1 MALGSAL
8 QIGRSGLFA
17 AQTAI
22 EVAGNNLANVATR
35 GYHRQE
41 AVVAPA
47 SPEQIAQGTFI
58 GRGVDLT
65 SVVRHVNTALESRLR
80 GSIADQSAAATRA
93 ELLTQIETIQNE
105 LSGSDLSSELNA
117 FFNAIGELANQP
129 LDNSLRSLM
138 TNQGEVLTQFIRNLR
153 DGLTDIRGQLDLQL
167 GSAVTKADD
176 LLDQIEQVNKTII
189 ESELGQ
195 GGANSLRDE
204 RNILVEEL
212 SKLMD
217 VSIVEQPAG
226 GVDLF
231 VGSTP
236 ILLNSKSRGLELIN
250 QTINGQVIQQVA
262 TKADQ
267 TTLSINDGEIG
278 ALFGLR
284 ETEMQGAIDALDNFA
299 SNLIF
304 EFNKAYSQGQGNQGF
319 SVLSSV
325 DQVLDPTLALTDPDA
340 GLSFVPQHGSF
351 RLHLTQL
358 STGQRVTSTINI
370 DLDGI
375 NAATDTTLNSL
386 AADINAVANIS
397 ATVTP
402 AGRIQITADSGDFEF
417 SFSDDTSNVLAS
429 LGLNTFFTGE
439 NAFDIDVNPTLDDPD
454 LLAVGRNHIP
464 GDNGNSL
471 ALVELRNQP
480 LETLGGLS
488 ISEVW
493 SRNVEEL
500 AITVDQANGQVDTA
514 TLVRETLESQRQS
527 FSGVNADEEAIDLLT
542 FQRTFQASARFLTVV
557 DELLEQVLALA

>member
-41 AVVAPA
+41 AVVSPSAP
-47 SPEQIAQGTFI
+47 ERIGVGKFI
-58 GRGVDLT
+58 GRGVDLNAVT
-65 SVVRHVNTALESRLR
+65 RHVNTALEARLR
-80 GSIADQSAAATRA
+80 GAVADQSAAAARS

-105 LSGSDLSSELNA
+105 LSGSDLSTELNA
-117 FFNAIGELANQP
+117 FFNAFGELANQP
-129 LDNSLRSLM
+129 LDSSLRSLA
-138 TNQGEVLTQFIRNLR
+138 TTQGDALVGFISNLR
-153 DGLTDIRGQLDLQL
+153 DGLTDIRSQLDLQL
-167 GSAVTKADD
+167 GSAVTKAND
-176 LLDQIEQVNKTII
+176 LLSQIEQVNKTIV

-204 RNILVEEL
+204 RDILVEEL

-217 VSIVEQPAG
+217 VSAVELPAG
-226 GVDLF
+226 GIDLF

-236 ILLNSKSRGLELIN
+236 ILLNGKSRGIELIN
-250 QTINGQVIQQVA
+250 QTIGGVTKQQVVVGN
-262 TKADQ
+262 DQ
-267 TTLSINDGEIG
+267 TTLEINDGEIG

-284 ETEMQGAIDALDNFA
+284 EAEIKDTIDTLDTFA
-299 SNLIF
+299 ANLIF
-304 EFNKAYSQGQGNQGF
+304 EFNKVYSQGQGNHGF
-319 SVLSSV
+319 TVLSSV

-340 GLSFVPQHGSF
+340 GLAFTPQHGSF
-351 RLHLTQL
+351 RLHVTQL
-358 STGQRVTSTINI
+358 STGQRVTSTVNI

-375 NAATDTTLNSL
+375 NAASDTTLNSL
-386 AADINAVANIS
+386 AADINAVGNVS

-402 AGRIQITADSGDFEF
+402 AGRIMITSDTGDFEF

-429 LGLNTFFTGE
+429 LGLNTYFTGE
-439 NAFDIDVNPTLDDPD
+439 NAFDIAVNPTLDDVD
-454 LLAVGRNHIP
+454 LLAVGRSHIP

-471 ALVELRNQP
+471 ALVALRNQP

-493 SRNVEEL
+493 SRQVESL
-500 AITVDQANGQVDTA
+500 AIAVDQAKGQVATT

-557 DELLEQVLALA
+557 DEMLEQVLALA